1 MTRNEAQRLASGY
14 AWARE
19 DCTHALTATTTSA
32 SGDWEF
38 SNAYAQG
45 WEDYDNEL
53 RGSVPPVRSA
63 YERWQ
68 ATGGTSIFAD
78 GETTAE
84 LQAKRAARKARNL

>member
-19 DCTHALTATTTSA
+19 DCTHVPTATTTAA

-38 SNAYAQG
+38 SNAYASG
-45 WEDYDNEL
+45 WDDYNNEL
-53 RGSVPPVRSA
+53 RGCMITVRGA

-68 ATGGTSIFAD
+68 ATGGTSVFAD